1 MAEPTSIAALIE
13 SYPRP
18 RPPLTLAHEEI
29 FAQQY
34 RINREGA
41 GAVESLAQRLERWM
55 HVRVAGLTG
64 GPILE
69 LGAGTLNHLR
79 YESPDDAYDVV
90 EPFHALFAGR
100 PETERV
106 RSFFDDVGDIPPDRS
121 YHRIVS
127 IAVLEHLTDLPRDVA
142 GATLHLRPDGI
153 FQAGIP
159 TEGGLLWWMGWR
171 FSTGI
176 SYRLRTGLDYGV
188 VMRHEHVN
196 RAPEIL
202 ALLRHLFG
210 TVRIRRFPFPGHHT
224 SFYTY
229 VEARAPNHG
238 RCRQL
243 LGLPVDT

>member
-1 MAEPTSIAALIE
+1 MAEPTSIAALLE
-13 SYPRP
+13 SYPRR
-18 RPPLTLAHEEI
+18 RPPLTPAHEEI

-34 RINREGA
+34 RINREGS
-41 GAVESLAQRLERWM
+41 GAVEGLAQRLERWM
-55 HVRVAGLTG
+55 HARVAELPG

-90 EPFHALFAGR
+90 EPFHELFAGR
-100 PETERV
+100 PEMGRV
-106 RSFFDDVGDIPPDRS
+106 RSFFDDVGDIPADRS

-127 IAVLEHLTDLPRDVA
+127 VAVLEHLTDLPRDLA
-142 GATLHLRPDGI
+142 GATLHLRPDGA

-159 TEGGLLWWMGWR
+159 TEGGLLWWIGWR

-202 ALLRHLFG
+202 ALLRHLYG
-210 TVRIRRFPFPGHHT
+210 NVRIRRFPFPGHHA

-229 VEARAPNHG
+229 VEARAPDHD

-243 LGLPVDT
+243 LGRSADT